1 VSDLS
6 LVIEADASAV
16 AATVANRLVE
26 RLCALQAEGQVP
38 SLVLTGG
45 TIADQVHRELAQAG
59 GDLDWSRVEL
69 WWGDE
74 RFVPRDDPDRNE
86 GQARTTFLDQVGV
99 DPARVHPMP
108 ASDQVPDIAAA
119 AASYAEEL
127 ARHTADSGDDAVFD
141 IVMLGIGP
149 DGHVA
154 SLFPG
159 HANVHVKGRAVVAET
174 SSPKPPPARLSMTYD
189 VLNRGSELWVLAAGE
204 GKAEAVARALG
215 DGPVDQTPAAGVRGL
230 DRTIWFL
237 DTAAARQL

>member
-1 VSDLS
+1 MSDLS

-86 GQARTTFLDQVGV
+86 GQVRTTFLDQVGV

-174 SSPKPPPARLSMTYD
+174 SSPSRRRHGCP
-189 VLNRGSELWVLAAGE
+189 
-204 GKAEAVARALG
+204 
-215 DGPVDQTPAAGVRGL
+215 
-230 DRTIWFL
+230 
-237 DTAAARQL
+237 